1 MREKRIGDERRL
13 FDHMTKKKLII
24 KLCPVCYCHLIFLYS
39 RFMILYFLLKQ
50 KKEHCQEGK
59 SAYGKV
65 VVGRGV
71 KEKMRERGRNEK
83 SESELNGQEEKAQGW
98 EKKEDN
104 DGDRK

>member
-1 MREKRIGDERRL
+1 MSRL
-13 FDHMTKKKLII
+13 LLSSYFF
-24 KLCPVCYCHLIFLYS
+24 IFQVYDTLFS
-39 RFMILYFLLKQ
+39 FKT